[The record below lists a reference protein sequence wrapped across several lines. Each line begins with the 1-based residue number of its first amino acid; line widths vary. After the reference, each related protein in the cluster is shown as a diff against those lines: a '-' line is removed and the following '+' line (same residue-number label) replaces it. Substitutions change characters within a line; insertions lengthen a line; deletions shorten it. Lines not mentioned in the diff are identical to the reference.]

1 MVNMNKRRP
10 DERRAHAT
18 PVQKTARV
26 VAIVLGILGI
36 LGFIPG
42 ITTEYGQL
50 EVTGIGTDALLFGL
64 LPVTVT
70 HNVLMLLFA
79 AGIFAAAQR
88 SAGATKVTLIG
99 LALFN
104 VACAAYGLINVRYG
118 STLWVPA
125 GEVDNWFH
133 LVLGAVLF
141 GIGLIRG
148 PKNLDRG
155 KY

>member
-10 DERRAHAT
+10 GERRAHAT

-26 VAIVLGILGI
+26 VAIILGLLGI

-88 SAGATKVTLIG
+88 SAGAAKATLIG
-99 LALFN
+99 LGLFN

-118 STLWVPA
+118 STLWVPV
-125 GEVDNWFH
+125 GEVDNWVH
-133 LVLGAVLF
+133 LGLGARLI
-141 GIGLIRG
+141 GLGLIRG
-148 PKNLDRG
+148 PKNLDRERP
-155 KY
+155 

>member
-1 MVNMNKRRP
+1 MVNMHKRRP

-26 VAIVLGILGI
+26 AAIVLGLLGI

-42 ITTEYGQL
+42 ITAEYGQL
-50 EVTGIGTDALLFGL
+50 EVTGIGADAILFGL
-64 LPVTVT
+64 LPVTIT

-79 AGIFAAAQR
+79 AGIYAAAQR
-88 SAGATKVTLIG
+88 SAGATKATLIG
-99 LALFN
+99 LGLFN

-141 GIGLIRG
+141 ALGLIRG
-148 PKNLDRG
+148 PKYLDPRRP
-155 KY
+155 